1 MKVVHSICCG
11 LDVHAKT
18 VVACL
23 IKGGEKERRTFS
35 TMTDDLVRLKEWLIA
50 AECPRV
56 GIEST
61 GVYWRPVFNI
71 LEDRVEV
78 LLLNARDVKGRR
90 GRKTDMLDSE
100 WIAEMVQYGL
110 VEGSFIPPA
119 NIRELRELTR
129 YRESLVRHRTSLAN
143 RIQKLIE
150 SGNIKLGQVASDV
163 FGASGRAMLRALADG
178 QSDAHGL
185 ASLARGSLK
194 KKETELA
201 RALQGQLTEAQRWV
215 LKALLNQYEQTEIE
229 IAEVQERLS
238 AEVADNADPFAPD
251 AVALLQ
257 TVPGIGEKVAMVIIA
272 EIGLDMTRF
281 PTAGHLAS
289 WAGLC
294 PGNHESAGK
303 RSSGRTTKG
312 NPYLRTSLVQ
322 AAWAATRTRNTYLA
336 AQYRRLVKRM
346 GAKKALV
353 AVAHTMLTMVYYILK
368 RREPFRELGG
378 DYFERRN
385 VDDQRK
391 SLVRKLESLGFS
403 VTIAPLLPDP
413 TIAEASPSEA

>member
-1 MKVVHSICCG
+1 VKVVHSICCG

-61 GVYWRPVFNI
+61 GVYWRPVFNV
-71 LEDRVEV
+71 LEGRIEV

-100 WIAEMVQYGL
+100 WIAEMVQFGL

-129 YRESLVRHRTSLAN
+129 YRESLVRQRTNLAN

-150 SGNIKLGQVASDV
+150 SGNIKLGQVATDV
-163 FGASGRAMLRALADG
+163 FGTSGRAMLRSLAEG
-178 QSDAHGL
+178 QSNPQEL
-185 ASLARGSLK
+185 ASLARGRLK
-194 KKETELA
+194 SKQTDLA
-201 RALQGQLTEAQRWV
+201 RALQGQLTDTQRWI
-215 LKALLNQYEQTEIE
+215 LKQLLDQYEHAEID
-229 IAEVQERLS
+229 IAVVEERLA
-238 AEVADNADPFAPD
+238 AELANNTDPFAPD
-251 AVALLQ
+251 ALALLQ
-257 TVPGIGEKVAMVIIA
+257 TVPGIGEKVASVIIA

-312 NPYLRTSLVQ
+312 NAYLRTRMVQ

-353 AVAHTMLTMVYYILK
+353 AVAHTMLIMVYHILK

-378 DYFERRN
+378 DYFERRSI
-385 VDDQRK
+385 DDQRK

-403 VTIAPLLPDP
+403 VTIAPLLPEP

>member
-78 LLLNARDVKGRR
+78 VLLNARDVKGRR
-90 GRKTDMLDSE
+90 GRKTDMVDSE

-178 QSDAHGL
+178 QSDAHAL

-194 KKETELA
+194 NKETELA
-201 RALQGQLTEAQRWV
+201 RALQGRLTEAQRWV
-215 LKALLNQYEQTEIE
+215 LKALLNQYEQTEID
-229 IAEVQERLS
+229 IAEAQERLS
-238 AEVADNADPFAPD
+238 AEVADNTDPFAPD

-312 NPYLRTSLVQ
+312 NSYLRTSLVQ

-385 VDDQRK
+385 IDDQRK

-403 VTIAPLLPDP
+403 VTIAPLLPNP
-413 TIAEASPSEA
+413 TITEASSSEA